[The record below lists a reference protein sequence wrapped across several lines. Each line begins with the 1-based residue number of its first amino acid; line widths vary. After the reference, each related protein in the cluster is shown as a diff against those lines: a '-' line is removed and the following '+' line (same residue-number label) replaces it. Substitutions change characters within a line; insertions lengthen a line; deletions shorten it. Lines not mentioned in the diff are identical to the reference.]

1 MAQPVLVDLVEELQ
15 VPVGVPR
22 DLLVLAGLVV
32 ELQDLLVLVVDQ
44 QVQLVLA
51 VLVEEHH
58 PALQDQRV
66 WADLVSLQDLLVHLD
81 LAYVA
86 GAHQDPLANQA

>member
-32 ELQDLLVLVVDQ
+32 ELQDLLVLVDP

-51 VLVEEHH
+51 DVEEDH
-58 PALQDQRV
+58 PDLQDQLV
-66 WADLVSLQDLLVHLD
+66 WADLVLQVRLVHLD
-81 LAYVA
+81 
-86 GAHQDPLANQA
+86 

>member
-32 ELQDLLVLVVDQ
+32 ELQDLLVLVDL

-51 VLVEEHH
+51 DVEEDH
-58 PALQDQRV
+58 PDLQDQLV
-66 WADLVSLQDLLVHLD
+66 WADLVLQVRLVHLD
-81 LAYVA
+81 
-86 GAHQDPLANQA
+86 

>member
-1 MAQPVLVDLVEELQ
+1 MVDLVEELQ

-32 ELQDLLVLVVDQ
+32 ELQDLLVLVDL

-51 VLVEEHH
+51 DVEEDH
-58 PALQDQRV
+58 PDLQDQLV
-66 WADLVSLQDLLVHLD
+66 WADLVLQVRLVHLD
-81 LAYVA
+81 
-86 GAHQDPLANQA
+86 